1 MNTTTMGKEASL
13 DGLEFDGDTVLC
25 RVCGDK
31 ASGFHYG
38 VHACEGC
45 KGFFRRSIQQ
55 KIQYRPCLKNQQCN
69 IMRVNRNRCQYCRL
83 KKCIAVGMSRDAVR
97 FGRVPKKEKARIIEQ
112 MHRVNC
118 QTQVN
123 QLHTLLQNPD
133 DLIQAVILAHR
144 QTNTIP
150 PQNVQT
156 MREAALCNNDF
167 LNVPSHMACPLNAQ
181 LARDPNDNSQEW
193 EDFYDF
199 YTPAIIS
206 VVNFAKSVPGF
217 CILNQDDQVT
227 LLKAATFEVLLVR
240 HACLFDTDNG
250 TMMFTCGKLFK
261 RPPPDS
267 TNSAGFLLDSMFDFA
282 ERFNMLK
289 LAEEEIALFSAI
301 VLLSPDR
308 PGLRNV
314 EQIEKLQNKLTESL
328 QTVIN
333 TNHKEDTT
341 LFAKLLMKTTDLRT
355 LNTLHSEKSIG
366 QGEGESGDGKMETN
380 KNISDSRSE
389 GSSPS
394 DQSGAT
400 GYDSGCGSYDGSTGS
415 GIRFP
420 NDTHQVVLKT
430 PYGTFYKEENAGYY
444 GLVPDMPRRRCHTLD
459 RETVTRPRLHTIDE
473 GNRRRNTLDRDYMNK
488 MVNKL
493 SDKLE
498 KRAAIRGDS
507 MPPSI
512 CNSAASSP
520 IPEEFHAY
528 LNRTH
533 HDFIPI
539 SMADSTSACSSRAS
553 PAFSRDSLLPFGS
566 SSPGS
571 PNSRSRS
578 GSMGQDEFGPMRPRC
593 YSFHMNSE
601 GRASRVP
608 RNLSATM
615 FPDERISP
623 DDLQYRLNPEMRRG
637 SVGASYGPY
646 ARKKSPLA
654 ERSSDYL
661 PKFSDNFLSQE
672 HKLQRPGSDSY
683 ESSSLL
689 RIPVPIA
696 PGGSLWQHRSPSGHL
711 KSSFKPIPP
720 REEGIHGS
728 QEIQKEEISQPGSPM
743 AVDQDDESED
753 KVKIF
758 HKKFDKLRKHHI
770 HNNTHGEEKSRP
782 TTPDNSASNGTKS
795 NESVAMEPKK
805 NEKVK
810 KSTIEAHPQLFAHL
824 NSPVQKSYNPF
835 MSHQQLV
842 TSNNRE
848 QLLLNVPRV
857 MKSTVQKSQF
867 VDNGVPQK
875 SDKEFAGDV
884 ADRDLHHSTK
894 LHLKDKLL
902 RKYDSTENLSK
913 IDHGHGSNENVANHS
928 IVENGQ
934 NSAMLGDNQSNPFAQ
949 MQRFNGPHVMGPIG
963 QNAQGMVYPQMYP
976 GGVPMHPAFIGAAY
990 NSIQAMNLL
999 PAYNQH
1005 LAGMQQLAQLCV
1017 NPHNRGEGE
1026 GQPLNLTRP
1035 PLTMPSNMPQVM
1047 PQVTLEE
1054 ILDRKIKEEISS

>member
-1 MNTTTMGKEASL
+1 MGKEASL
-13 DGLEFDGDTVLC
+13 EGLEFDGDTVLC

-118 QTQVN
+118 QTQAN
-123 QLHTLLQNPD
+123 QLHSLLQNSD
-133 DLIQAVILAHR
+133 DLIQAVIMAHK
-144 QTNTIP
+144 QTNTLS
-150 PQNVQT
+150 PQNVQC
-156 MREAALCNNDF
+156 MREAAKCNNEYI
-167 LNVPSHMACPLNAQ
+167 NVPAHMACPLNAA
-181 LARDPNDNSQEW
+181 LARDPNDNNPEW

-217 CILNQDDQVT
+217 TVLNQDDQVT

-240 HACLFDTDNG
+240 NACLFDTENG

-261 RPPPDS
+261 RPPPD
-267 TNSAGFLLDSMFDFA
+267 TANSAGYLLESMFDFA
-282 ERFNMLK
+282 ERFNALK
-289 LAEEEIALFSAI
+289 LMEEEIALFSAI

-328 QTVIN
+328 QTVIT
-333 TNHKEDTT
+333 TNHKEDNT
-341 LFAKLLMKTTDLRT
+341 LFAKLLMKTTELRT

-366 QGEGESGDGKMETN
+366 KTENESSDGKMETS
-380 KNISDSRSE
+380 KHISDSRSE

-400 GYDSGCGSYDGSTGS
+400 GYDSGCGSYDGNNGNHL
-415 GIRFP
+415 RFP
-420 NDTHQVVLKT
+420 GDPHQVVLKT
-430 PYGTFYKEENAGYY
+430 PYGTFYKEENAGFY
-444 GLVPDMPRRRCHTLD
+444 GLVPDQPRRRCHTLD
-459 RETVTRPRLHTIDE
+459 RETVTRPRLHTIEE
-473 GNRRRNTLDRDYMNK
+473 GNRRRNTLDRDYLNK

-539 SMADSTSACSSRAS
+539 PMADSTSACSSRAS

-566 SSPGS
+566 STPSS
-571 PNSRSRS
+571 PNPRSRS
-578 GSMGQDEFGPMRPRC
+578 GSMGQDDFGPMRPRC

-601 GRASRVP
+601 GRASRAP
-608 RNLSATM
+608 RNLSASLYS
-615 FPDERISP
+615 DDRISP
-623 DDLQYRLNPEMRRG
+623 DDLQYRLNPELRRG
-637 SVGASYGPY
+637 SVGASFGPY
-646 ARKKSPLA
+646 ARRKSPLA
-654 ERSSDYL
+654 DRSNDYL
-661 PKFSDNFLSQE
+661 PKFSDNFLSPE
-672 HKLQRPGSDSY
+672 HKLQRPSNTDGD
-683 ESSSLL
+683 SSLL

-696 PGGSLWQHRSPSGHL
+696 PGGQLWQNRAPSGGQL
-711 KSSFKPIPP
+711 KSSFKPISP
-720 REEGIHGS
+720 REESMDTKYHDP
-728 QEIQKEEISQPGSPM
+728 PGSPM
-743 AVDQDDESED
+743 AVDGQEGED
-753 KVKIF
+753 KKGECKLGEDDVPIF
-758 HKKFDKLRKHHI
+758 HKKFDKLRR
-770 HNNTHGEEKSRP
+770 HNRANDGEKSRP
-782 TTPDNSASNGTKS
+782 SSPERSPTKVS
-795 NESVAMEPKK
+795 HAEGIVTETKP
-805 NEKVK
+805 K

-824 NSPVQKSYNPF
+824 NSPVTKPAYNPF
-835 MSHQQLV
+835 MAPASHMVSRDQL
-842 TSNNRE
+842 SN
-848 QLLLNVPRV
+848 PRGV
-857 MKSTVQKSQF
+857 KGSIQKSPY
-867 VDNGVPQK
+867 VDSSVTNHSGATKENGEK
-875 SDKEFAGDV
+875 DV
-884 ADRDLHHSTK
+884 HQSTM

-902 RKYDSTENLSK
+902 RKYDSMENLNK
-913 IDHGHGSNENVANHS
+913 IEPGPVEEDHGEKRNHT
-928 IVENGQ
+928 G
-934 NSAMLGDNQSNPFAQ
+934 AQ
-949 MQRFNGPHVMGPIG
+949 FQRFPAHPMMSG
-963 QNAQGMVYPQMYP
+963 QAPQGLMYPQMFAP
-976 GGVPMHPAFIGAAY
+976 GVPMHPAFIGAAY
-990 NSIQAMNLL
+990 NSMQAMNML

-1017 NPHNRGEGE
+1017 GQGQANVRADGE
-1026 GQPLNLTRP
+1026 GQPLNLSHPAQTK
-1035 PLTMPSNMPQVM
+1035 MAEASA
-1047 PQVTLEE
+1047 VTFEE
-1054 ILDRKIKEEISS
+1054 ILDQKIKEEINSS